1 MTITVPSLNWLRVF
15 EAAARFQSFAR
26 AAEELNMSAAA
37 VSQQVRALE
46 DRVGAPLFT
55 RAAHSVELTD
65 LGRAYLPIVQQSLL
79 SLQNATDGLFGQARS
94 QQVHVQAELLFC
106 HGILAP
112 AYQAFTET
120 HPEITLLLSSAL
132 HAPEVRQGLFDM
144 RIVFGSPLLH
154 AAESDFLVAER
165 LYPVARPEI
174 AQSIK
179 SPKHLLEHRLIEVT
193 THRAGWAHVLEQMS
207 EVAVTARFAYAD
219 SSLVAM
225 SMASAGAGV
234 ALARA
239 PVSVKAVTDAGL
251 QPCLPGFE
259 APGREG
265 YHLIYPERDAL
276 RRPARMFRNWL
287 LELCQNL
294 SH

>member
-26 AAEELNMSAAA
+26 AAEELHMSAAA

-79 SLQNATDGLFGQARS
+79 SLQNATDGLFGEARAR
-94 QQVHVQAELLFC
+94 QLHVQAELLFSQ
-106 HGILAP
+106 GILAP
-112 AYQAFTET
+112 AYDTFTAA
-120 HPEITLLLSSAL
+120 HPKITLLLGSFL
-132 HAPEVRQGLFDM
+132 HATELRQGLFDM

-154 AAESDFLVAER
+154 EADSDFLLGER
-165 LYPVARPEI
+165 LYPVARSDI
-174 AQSIK
+174 AERIK
-179 SPKHLLEHRLIEVT
+179 TPRDLMAHRLIEVT
-193 THRAGWAHVLEQMS
+193 THRAGWAHVFEQMG
-207 EVAVTARFAYAD
+207 EVPVDARFAYAD
-219 SSLVAM
+219 STLVAV
-225 SMASAGAGV
+225 SMASAGVGV

-239 PVSVKAVTDAGL
+239 PVSEKAVKDAGL
-251 QPCLPGFE
+251 TPCLPGFE
-259 APGREG
+259 TAGREG

-276 RRPARMFRNWL
+276 RRPARMFREWL
-287 LELCQNL
+287 LDLCRDL
-294 SH
+294 TS

>member
-79 SLQNATDGLFGQARS
+79 SLQNATDGLFGEARA
-94 QQVHVQAELLFC
+94 QQLHVQAELLFS

-112 AYQAFTET
+112 AYQAFTEA
-120 HPEITLLLSSAL
+120 HPKITLFLSSSL
-132 HAPEVRQGLFDM
+132 HASDMRQGFFDM

-154 AAESDFLVAER
+154 EAESDFLLAER
-165 LYPVARPEI
+165 LYPVARAEI
-174 AQSIK
+174 AESIK
-179 SPKHLLEHRLIEVT
+179 TPKDLLEHRLIEVT
-193 THRAGWAHVLEQMS
+193 THRAGWAHVFEQMG
-207 EVAVTARFAYAD
+207 EAPVAARFAYAD
-219 SSLVAM
+219 STLVAM

-239 PVSVKAVTDAGL
+239 PVSVKAVMDAGL
-251 QPCLPGFE
+251 RPCLLGFE
-259 APGREG
+259 TSGREG

-276 RRPARMFRNWL
+276 RRPARMFRAWL
-287 LELCQNL
+287 LELCRDL
-294 SH
+294 AH